1 MEARLKEAIRKY
13 VRERNIKKTLDEMSV
28 TGNVAGYNTPAAFS
42 KPGQTKKKNN
52 RLASVTG
59 GTVVDDLEEG
69 LTSSAGAPFTK
80 PSEVAG
86 KNAKLAKLSGATVV
100 EGEKDWALGDIPA
113 SRDEALPMKPT
124 AAKEVD
130 KAKVADISGMIVAEM
145 TERDVKRILQS
156 TDTGEKL
163 EITLDDGKKVVVQ
176 RVGKN
181 SQGPTFKHIQ
191 NNKPIGTAS
200 ALAAAYIKKIKR
212 LAENRWVALKKE
224 DGSAKAK
231 IGKGITSIKQQL
243 GEVEKFVNW
252 YSKLKTENGV
262 TNDDYYKRTHK
273 SLHKIKE
280 RLMNLSEKIRTL

>member
-1 MEARLKEAIRKY
+1 MEARLKEIIRGIVK
-13 VRERNIKKTLDEMSV
+13 EIQSEKELEEM
-28 TGNVAGYNTPAAFS
+28 TGTGAVAGYNTPAAFS
-42 KPGQTKKKNN
+42 KPSQTKKKNN
-52 RLASVTG
+52 RLANVTG

-69 LTSSAGAPFTK
+69 LTSSAGAPFSK

-100 EGEKDWALGDIPA
+100 EGEKDWALGDVPA

-124 AAKEVD
+124 AAKKNPGAEI
-130 KAKVADISGMIVAEM
+130 ADVSGMM
-145 TERDVKRILQS
+145 M
-156 TDTGEKL
+156 
-163 EITLDDGKKVVVQ
+163 
-176 RVGKN
+176 
-181 SQGPTFKHIQ
+181 
-191 NNKPIGTAS
+191 
-200 ALAAAYIKKIKR
+200 
-212 LAENRWVALKKE
+212 AENRWVALKRE

-262 TNDDYYKRTHK
+262 TKGDYYKRTHK

-280 RLMNLSEKIRTL
+280 RLMNLSEKIRNL